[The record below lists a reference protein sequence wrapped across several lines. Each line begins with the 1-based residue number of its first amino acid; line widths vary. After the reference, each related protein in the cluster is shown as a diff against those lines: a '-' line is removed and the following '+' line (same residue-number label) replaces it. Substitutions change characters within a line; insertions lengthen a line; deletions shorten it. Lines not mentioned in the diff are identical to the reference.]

1 MFIEEDE
8 IRRITMPDRTNE
20 NAVLNFIVGPSSIT
34 GDEAMNVLKIAKN
47 NIAKACIIS
56 IYFCFEFSFNLLPYK
71 I

>member
-1 MFIEEDE
+1 MLCLI
-8 IRRITMPDRTNE
+8 
-20 NAVLNFIVGPSSIT
+20 A